1 MFARRTHSPRGPRHL
16 AVRLVTVVGLTLLPG
31 LAGMALASVKDA
43 AVAGVPSDFDR
54 PGIEAALFAR
64 VDASKGGWLRETLC
78 TDVMFTDARGTWAFG
93 SVTIPSAR
101 VPRPLNDEDARLLD
115 ALPEGHLWVAR
126 LEGKTWTAAL
136 SETPEFRPLLRQA
149 PVELLGRESQ
159 ALLTAEP
166 DAALG
171 NTSGN
176 LSLPWNPNESWAFR
190 GGPHGWTGA
199 PRPWSSLDFNG
210 GSGQVVAA
218 RKGVAFR
225 PTCASGGNWLRIDHG
240 DGWTS
245 DYYHL
250 SSIAVA
256 NNTPVNRRQYV
267 GNQGVNIDCGGSA
280 SGPHVHFTIRFN
292 GAFQEWNG
300 RAIGGWTISEG
311 AAAYAGNAV
320 RAHVG
325 GSTTVTALTGQ
336 TLYNP
341 GIQYQANV
349 EGIGWQPAQANWAG
363 DGTPGALAGTTGQNR
378 RLEAINI
385 SLQRPAGT
393 PANLGVCYEAHVQN
407 IGWQGQRCNAQT
419 AGTVGQGLRMEAIKI
434 YLANPVEGMGVC
446 YRAHV
451 QNIGWQPEVC
461 NGQVAGTTGQSLRIE
476 ALQIRLTP

>member
-1 MFARRTHSPRGPRHL
+1 MFARRTHAPHRI
-16 AVRLVTVVGLTLLPG
+16 RLGATGLVPVAG
-31 LAGMALASVKDA
+31 LALLASLAGLALAAGKVPTTA
-43 AVAGVPSDFDR
+43 ALPADFDR
-54 PGIEAALFAR
+54 GGVESAVYAR
-64 VDASKGGWLRETLC
+64 LDASKGGWLKDEIC
-78 TDVMFTDARGTWAFG
+78 MDVVQADASGTWAFG
-93 SVTIPSAR
+93 TVAIPSAR
-101 VPRPLNDEDARLLD
+101 VAQPLNDEDARLQD
-115 ALPEGHLWVAR
+115 VLPEGHLWVAR
-126 LEGKTWTAAL
+126 REGKSWTVAL
-136 SETPEFRPLLRQA
+136 SETAEFRQLLRRA
-149 PVELLGRESQ
+149 PVDLLGRDSQ
-159 ALLTAEP
+159 QLLTAEP

-171 NTSGN
+171 NTAGN
-176 LSLPWNPNESWAFR
+176 LSLPWNPNESWALR
-190 GGPHGWTGA
+190 GGPHGWTGT

-225 PTCASGGNWLRIDHG
+225 MCSTGGGWIRVDHG
-240 DGWTS
+240 DGWTT

-250 SSIAVA
+250 SSMAVA
-256 NNTPVNRRQYV
+256 NNTSVTRRQYL

-292 GAFQEWNG
+292 GAYQEWNG
-300 RAIGGWTISEG
+300 RAIGGWTLSEG
-311 AAAYAGNAV
+311 AAAYQGKAV
-320 RAHVG
+320 RGHVG
-325 GSTTVTALTGQ
+325 GSTTATALTGQ
-336 TLYNP
+336 TLYNA

-349 EGIGWQPAQANWAG
+349 EGIGWQGAQANWAG
-363 DGTPGALAGTTGQNR
+363 DGAGGAMAGTTGQNR

-393 PANLGVCYEAHVQN
+393 PANFDVCYEAHVQN

-434 YLANPVEGMGVC
+434 YLANPPEGAGVC